1 MKGNNM
7 ENNDIEKSLLN
18 KKKEK
23 NNNSLIV
30 ILVLIIIIL
39 SLVLIFTGSYKN
51 LFKKEDNNQPKENES
66 QNYSISEADKLL
78 NYFGFND
85 DLGCNFA
92 IYEYGYSDD
101 FKRLQA
107 LKKVDSSKIKH
118 IDSSEITKDIE
129 QDQFGNYRLK
139 YGAVKKETKSLEMIS
154 YADVNAIYK
163 EMYGKDMDKEGLFFN
178 MVFGSIYDYDDNLNS
193 FIHTECT
200 GCGGA
205 CSKEYY
211 IKQTKSAK
219 LINDKLIIEVY
230 YLNGSSSNEDAQGE
244 YEITLRKVQDKF
256 VFESLSKKTN
266 N

>member
-1 MKGNNM
+1 
-7 ENNDIEKSLLN
+7 
-18 KKKEK
+18 
-23 NNNSLIV
+23 
-30 ILVLIIIIL
+30 
-39 SLVLIFTGSYKN
+39 
-51 LFKKEDNNQPKENES
+51 
-66 QNYSISEADKLL
+66 
-78 NYFGFND
+78 
-85 DLGCNFA
+85 
-92 IYEYGYSDD
+92 
-101 FKRLQA
+101 
-107 LKKVDSSKIKH
+107 
-118 IDSSEITKDIE
+118 
-129 QDQFGNYRLK
+129 
-139 YGAVKKETKSLEMIS
+139 MIS